1 MVKEASQQGPKV
13 LGRRYTHYSV
23 LRTIEDNF
31 GLQPLTAG
39 DRDAVPI
46 KDIWK

>member
-1 MVKEASQQGPKV
+1 MVKEGSQQDANV
-13 LGRRYTHYSV
+13 LDRHYTHYSV

-31 GLQPLTAG
+31 GLEPLAEG
-39 DRDAVPI
+39 DRDAAPI